1 MFQKKADTA
10 LPIMDALAHR
20 WSGRA
25 YDEDRP
31 VDQASL
37 TKILEAAR
45 WTPSCFNEQP
55 WRLVIFDRF
64 QDPEAFEMA
73 LSCLVEANQT
83 WAKAAP
89 ILMLAAAETLF
100 GNGSSNRWASYD
112 TGAAIMSLSIEATH
126 LGLMVHQMGGFKAAE
141 IKARLSI
148 PDHVDCLTMIAIGYQ
163 LKKERIPEALISR
176 EEGERSRK
184 PLSDL
189 LFKGTWGDAQD

>member
-1 MFQKKADTA
+1 
-10 LPIMDALAHR
+10 
-20 WSGRA
+20 
-25 YDEDRP
+25 
-31 VDQASL
+31 
-37 TKILEAAR
+37 
-45 WTPSCFNEQP
+45 
-55 WRLVIFDRF
+55 
-64 QDPEAFEMA
+64 
-73 LSCLVEANQT
+73 
-83 WAKAAP
+83 
-89 ILMLAAAETLF
+89 MLAAAETLF
-100 GNGSSNRWASYD
+100 GNGSSNRWASYE

>member
-25 YDEDRP
+25 YDEDQP

-73 LSCLVEANQT
+73 VSCLVEANQT

-163 LKKERIPEALISR
+163 LEKERIPEALISR